1 MDTLRYWVVLSYNTT
16 WYQRLIHGCHPLQKY
31 RHEEDLL
38 PMLAWILDLLHTGTF
53 RVDLWHVS
61 LVVLP
66 TFQMFDI
73 FLFVSNFY
81 SCLT

>member
-38 PMLAWILDLLHTGTF
+38 PMLALILDLLHTGTF
-53 RVDLWHVS
+53 RVDL
-61 LVVLP
+61 
-66 TFQMFDI
+66 
-73 FLFVSNFY
+73 
-81 SCLT
+81 